1 MRVAQPPNREVSV
14 SAIRRAVSLTA
25 VLTVLIGTQ
34 FSIIPSA
41 HAGDSTCWDYR
52 DAERTF
58 ARKINLARS
67 AASVGKLSLDPE
79 LSRVARKHTREMVNR
94 DSLYHT
100 PSDVL
105 SRRVTRWIELGE
117 NVGFGGGVESL
128 HDAFMD
134 STAHRDNVLHDSFR
148 HVGIGVAKK
157 DGRMW
162 VTVIF
167 ESKEDPG
174 TRLKMP
180 RC

>member
-1 MRVAQPPNREVSV
+1 MSSIGRIISL
-14 SAIRRAVSLTA
+14 SAVFTI
-25 VLTVLIGTQ
+25 LIATQ
-34 FSIIPSA
+34 FLTIPA
-41 HAGDSTCWDYR
+41 AQAADSTCWDYR
-52 DAERTF
+52 DSEQAF
-58 ARKINLARS
+58 ARKINLARA
-67 AASVGKLSLDPE
+67 AASVTKLSLDPE
-79 LSRVARKHTREMVNR
+79 LSKVARKHTREMISK

-105 SRRVTRWIELGE
+105 SRRVTRWVELGE
-117 NVGFGGGVESL
+117 NVGFGGGVVSL
-128 HDAFMD
+128 HEAFMD
-134 STAHRDNVLHDSFR
+134 SPAHRDNILHDSFR

-174 TRLKMP
+174 TTLNMP